1 MIVHQDHLCIV
12 RYLMC
17 NLIFKFSML
26 NHHTSQLTTSPISPN
41 GKSVW
46 TFRIQNFIFYPPLKF
61 LSTTPLIGNLDFFN
75 LEPFLRN
82 FLEHFSSYLKEVSV
96 SSLHFKGSGHLI
108 LKQRGGECNNI
119 KCQGSH
125 CNFSKILIKYRKK
138 NSKSKPQIILF
149 SKTNGKVKTQI
160 KTNT

>member
-12 RYLMC
+12 RYLRC

-26 NHHTSQLTTSPISPN
+26 NHHTSQLTTSPTSPN
-41 GKSVW
+41 CKSIG

-75 LEPFLRN
+75 LEPFLGN
-82 FLEHFSSYLKEVSV
+82 FLEHFSRYLKEVSV
-96 SSLHFKGSGHLI
+96 NSLHFKESGHLI
-108 LKQRGGECNNI
+108 LKQRGGERNNR
-119 KCQGSH
+119 KCQGGQ

-138 NSKSKPQIILF
+138 NSKSKPQII
-149 SKTNGKVKTQI
+149 
-160 KTNT
+160 